1 MPQTESERLKS
12 ERLNSGRH
20 QQQRERR
27 GEQGEEPD
35 TRTQPKDSASPQLC
49 ARTSV
54 TQMGFPLMIR
64 HGGSLMASSQLQ
76 SILLQQCS
84 SEEEGRPVLKRVSLC
99 PQLSQHRPSVLRQG
113 VQAAH
118 VRPQAPCTLTEA
130 SSAQPISLCKVEVDT
145 GSRGQ
150 SSPPH
155 SEHSPGPTRH
165 PSPLRTASPK
175 QSSIITRQ
183 HEAGHPALE
192 GSSALFLN
200 GLCCWPGCD
209 AVFEEFPRFLKHLH
223 SDHGHGDRSIAQWRV
238 QQDMVQFMET
248 QLTVEKQKLFAMQL
262 HLHLS
267 GHKSTVLKAGS
278 DWPYRH
284 SLSLGLPQNP
294 ALARVPDG
302 VSRCTTK
309 EPEELVQHEYWPSA
323 APHHLRPDL
332 IPSVE
337 CYKYNNIRP
346 LYTYA
351 CMIRWSILES
361 PDKQRSLN
369 DIYNWFTT
377 MFFYFRHNTAT
388 WKNAVRHN
396 LSLHKCFVRV
406 EGGKGAVWTVDE
418 MEYQRRK
425 GQKYHRDHHVKWL
438 APYSLFRPEEP

>member
-12 ERLNSGRH
+12 GRLNSGRQ
-20 QQQRERR
+20 QQQRDRR
-27 GEQGEEPD
+27 GEHGEEPD
-35 TRTQPKDSASPQLC
+35 TRTKPNDSVSPRLY

-54 TQMGFPLMIR
+54 TQMGFPLMIGP
-64 HGGSLMASSQLQ
+64 GGPLMASSQLQ
-76 SILLQQCS
+76 NILLQQCS
-84 SEEEGRPVLKRVSLC
+84 SEEEGRPFLQRVSRC
-99 PQLSQHRPSVLRQG
+99 PQLSQHRPSVLRQA
-113 VQAAH
+113 VLAAH
-118 VRPQAPCTLTEA
+118 VRPQAA
-130 SSAQPISLCKVEVDT
+130 GSAQPISPCKVEVDT

-165 PSPLRTASPK
+165 PSPLRRANPK
-175 QSSIITRQ
+175 QSSIITRH
-183 HEAGHPALE
+183 HEPGHPTLRS
-192 GSSALFLN
+192 SSALFLN

-238 QQDMVQFMET
+238 QQDMVQYMET
-248 QLTVEKQKLFAMQL
+248 QLTVEKQKLFSMQL

-267 GHKSTVLKAGS
+267 EHKSTDMKAGS
-278 DWPYRH
+278 DWPYSH
-284 SLSLGLPQNP
+284 SLALVLPQNP
-294 ALARVPDG
+294 SPALAADG
-302 VSRCTTK
+302 VPRCSTK
-309 EPEELVQHEYWPSA
+309 EPEELAQHEHWPA
-323 APHHLRPDL
+323 ALFQLHKSTVNVHHVCLQ
-332 IPSVE
+332 
-337 CYKYNNIRP
+337 
-346 LYTYA
+346 
-351 CMIRWSILES
+351 SILES

-438 APYSLFRPEEP
+438 APFSLFRPEEP

>member
-12 ERLNSGRH
+12 GRLNSGRH

-35 TRTQPKDSASPQLC
+35 ARTQPRDSASPQLC
-49 ARTSV
+49 AHTSV

-64 HGGSLMASSQLQ
+64 HGGPLMASSQLQ

-84 SEEEGRPVLKRVSLC
+84 SEEEGRPFLQRVSLC

-113 VQAAH
+113 MQAGH
-118 VRPQAPCTLTEA
+118 VRPQEA

-150 SSPPH
+150 FSPPH

-165 PSPLRTASPK
+165 PSPLMTASPK
-175 QSSIITRQ
+175 QSSIITIGNEHQ
-183 HEAGHPALE
+183 YISLVIVIQ
-192 GSSALFLN
+192 LFIVMTSHD
-200 GLCCWPGCD
+200 CD
-209 AVFEEFPRFLKHLH
+209 VFYGISRHLH

-238 QQDMVQFMET
+238 QQDMVQYMET

-267 GHKSTVLKAGS
+267 GHKSTVLKAAS
-278 DWPYRH
+278 DWPYSH

-294 ALARVPDG
+294 APARAPDG

-309 EPEELVQHEYWPSA
+309 ESEELIQHEYWPSA
-323 APHHLRPDL
+323 APHHLPPDF

-425 GQKYHRDHHVKWL
+425 GQKYHRDHQVKWL

>member
-12 ERLNSGRH
+12 GRLNSGRQ
-20 QQQRERR
+20 QQQRDRR
-27 GEQGEEPD
+27 GEHGEEPD
-35 TRTQPKDSASPQLC
+35 TRTKPNDSVSPRLY

-64 HGGSLMASSQLQ
+64 PGRPLMASSQLQ

-84 SEEEGRPVLKRVSLC
+84 SEEEGKPFLQRVSRC
-99 PQLSQHRPSVLRQG
+99 TQLSQHRPSVLRQG
-113 VQAAH
+113 VLAAH
-118 VRPQAPCTLTEA
+118 VRPQGKLSAA
-130 SSAQPISLCKVEVDT
+130 GSAQPISLCKVEVDT

-165 PSPLRTASPK
+165 PSPLRRASPK
-175 QSSIITRQ
+175 QSSIITRH
-183 HEAGHPALE
+183 HEPGHPTLRS
-192 GSSALFLN
+192 SSALFLN

-238 QQDMVQFMET
+238 QQDMVQYMET

-267 GHKSTVLKAGS
+267 EHKSTGMKAGS
-278 DWPYRH
+278 DWPYSH
-284 SLSLGLPQNP
+284 SLALVLPQNP
-294 ALARVPDG
+294 SPARAADG
-302 VSRCTTK
+302 VPRCATK
-309 EPEELVQHEYWPSA
+309 EPEELAQQEYWPAA
-323 APHHLRPDL
+323 APHHLLPDL
-332 IPSVE
+332 VPSVE

-346 LYTYA
+346 PYTYA
-351 CMIRWSILES
+351 CLIRWSIMET

-438 APYSLFRPEEP
+438 APFSLFRPEEP

>member
-12 ERLNSGRH
+12 GRH
-20 QQQRERR
+20 QQQREQR
-27 GEQGEEPD
+27 EEPD
-35 TRTQPKDSASPQLC
+35 ARTQPKDSASPQLC
-49 ARTSV
+49 ARTTV
-54 TQMGFPLMIR
+54 T
-64 HGGSLMASSQLQ
+64 
-76 SILLQQCS
+76 QCS
-84 SEEEGRPVLKRVSLC
+84 SEEEGRPLLQRVSLC

-165 PSPLRTASPK
+165 PSPPRTASPK

-183 HEAGHPALE
+183 HEAGHPTLE

-209 AVFEEFPRFLKHLH
+209 AVFEEFPSFLKHLH
-223 SDHGHGDRSIAQWRV
+223 SDHGHGDRSIAQWKV
-238 QQDMVQFMET
+238 QQDMVQYMET

-267 GHKSTVLKAGS
+267 GHKSTVLKTAS

-284 SLSLGLPQNP
+284 SLSLGLPQN
-294 ALARVPDG
+294 RGG

-438 APYSLFRPEEP
+438 SPYSLFRPEEP

>member
-12 ERLNSGRH
+12 GRLNSGRQQ
-20 QQQRERR
+20 QQQRDRQ
-27 GEQGEEPD
+27 GEQAEEPD
-35 TRTQPKDSASPQLC
+35 TRTKPNDSVSPRLY

-64 HGGSLMASSQLQ
+64 PGGPLMASSQLQ

-84 SEEEGRPVLKRVSLC
+84 SEEEGRPFLQRVSWC

-150 SSPPH
+150 
-155 SEHSPGPTRH
+155 
-165 PSPLRTASPK
+165 
-175 QSSIITRQ
+175 
-183 HEAGHPALE
+183 
-192 GSSALFLN
+192 
-200 GLCCWPGCD
+200 
-209 AVFEEFPRFLKHLH
+209 HLH
-223 SDHGHGDRSIAQWRV
+223 SDHGHGDRSIAQCRV
-238 QQDMVQFMET
+238 QQDMVQYMET
-248 QLTVEKQKLFAMQL
+248 QLTLEKQKLFAMQL

-267 GHKSTVLKAGS
+267 EHKSTDMKAGS
-278 DWPYRH
+278 DWPYSH
-284 SLSLGLPQNP
+284 SLALVLPQNP
-294 ALARVPDG
+294 SLARAPDG
-302 VSRCTTK
+302 MPRCATK
-309 EPEELVQHEYWPSA
+309 EPEEQAQHEYWPTA
-323 APHHLRPDL
+323 APNHLLPDL
-332 IPSVE
+332 VPSVE

-346 LYTYA
+346 PYTYA
-351 CMIRWSILES
+351 CLIRWSILES

-418 MEYQRRK
+418 MEYQMRK
-425 GQKYHRDHHVKWL
+425 GQKYHR
-438 APYSLFRPEEP
+438 

>member
-12 ERLNSGRH
+12 GRLNSGRQ
-20 QQQRERR
+20 QQQRDRR
-27 GEQGEEPD
+27 GEHGEEPD
-35 TRTQPKDSASPQLC
+35 TRTKPNDSVSPRLY

-64 HGGSLMASSQLQ
+64 PGRPLMASSQLQ

-84 SEEEGRPVLKRVSLC
+84 SEEEGKPFLQRVSRC
-99 PQLSQHRPSVLRQG
+99 TQLSQHRPSVLRQG
-113 VQAAH
+113 VLAAH
-118 VRPQAPCTLTEA
+118 VRPQAA
-130 SSAQPISLCKVEVDT
+130 AGSAQPISLCKVEVDT

-165 PSPLRTASPK
+165 PSPLRRASPK
-175 QSSIITRQ
+175 QSSIITRH
-183 HEAGHPALE
+183 HEPGHPTLRS
-192 GSSALFLN
+192 SSALFLN

-238 QQDMVQFMET
+238 QQDMVQYMET

-267 GHKSTVLKAGS
+267 EHKSTGMKAGS
-278 DWPYRH
+278 DWPYSH
-284 SLSLGLPQNP
+284 SLALVLPQNP
-294 ALARVPDG
+294 SPARAADG
-302 VSRCTTK
+302 VPRCATK
-309 EPEELVQHEYWPSA
+309 EPEELAQQEYWPAA
-323 APHHLRPDL
+323 APHHLLPDL
-332 IPSVE
+332 VPSVE

-346 LYTYA
+346 PYTYA
-351 CMIRWSILES
+351 CLIRWSIMET

-438 APYSLFRPEEP
+438 APFSLFRPEEP

>member
-1 MPQTESERLKS
+1 MPQTESERLRS
-12 ERLNSGRH
+12 GRLNSGRH

-35 TRTQPKDSASPQLC
+35 ARTQPKDSASPQLC

-64 HGGSLMASSQLQ
+64 HGGPLMDSSQLQ

-84 SEEEGRPVLKRVSLC
+84 SEEEGRPFLQRVSLC

-130 SSAQPISLCKVEVDT
+130 GSAQPISLCKVEVDT

-155 SEHSPGPTRH
+155 SEHSPGPSRH

-175 QSSIITRQ
+175 QTCAHFVI
-183 HEAGHPALE
+183 
-192 GSSALFLN
+192 FLPSF
-200 GLCCWPGCD
+200 CR
-209 AVFEEFPRFLKHLH
+209 AVFEEFPRFLKHLN

-238 QQDMVQFMET
+238 QQDMVQYMET

-267 GHKSTVLKAGS
+267 GHKSTALKAAS

-294 ALARVPDG
+294 APARVPDG

>member
-12 ERLNSGRH
+12 GRLNSGRH

-35 TRTQPKDSASPQLC
+35 ARTQPRDSASPQLC
-49 ARTSV
+49 AHTSV
-54 TQMGFPLMIR
+54 T
-64 HGGSLMASSQLQ
+64 
-76 SILLQQCS
+76 QCS
-84 SEEEGRPVLKRVSLC
+84 SEEEGRPFLQRVSLC

-113 VQAAH
+113 MQAGH

-150 SSPPH
+150 FSPPH

-165 PSPLRTASPK
+165 PSPLMTASPK
-175 QSSIITRQ
+175 QSSIITSQ
-183 HEAGHPALE
+183 HEPGHPTLG
-192 GSSALFLN
+192 GSSALFLK

-209 AVFEEFPRFLKHLH
+209 AVFEEFPSFLKHLH

-238 QQDMVQFMET
+238 QQDMVQYMET

-267 GHKSTVLKAGS
+267 GHKSTVLKAAS
-278 DWPYRH
+278 DWPYSH

-294 ALARVPDG
+294 APARAPDG

-309 EPEELVQHEYWPSA
+309 ESEELIQHEYWPSA
-323 APHHLRPDL
+323 APHHLPPDF

-425 GQKYHRDHHVKWL
+425 GQKYHRDHQVKWL